1 MADHQDSD
9 LPYGNFGLA
18 NYDPEQQT
26 WIFERSEGT
35 SDRFHILGPPKSV
48 AGPAVQVPRSDSSRS
63 TQPSLRHPSE
73 IQALVKRFPELQP
86 ASSLLPAR
94 LRLSEAV
101 EAAVDRH
108 DAQKG
113 NLLDFGTI
121 VSEESGHAI
130 TIAAFPCGPTGTDLR
145 LVHVQRQKRGWVDS
159 KSAWLDVPTIYGE
172 EAIWSG
178 PGAAIQQVCFAK
190 AIDRTDAFLAVRM
203 LTKTLLFRPI
213 LRKAPKFSS
222 VSSRLDTNLCVELRL
237 SEKTVLPH
245 ADVSFNPWYTRQC
258 AVVDQA
264 GGWEVWELQDRNTL
278 TVKRFCWYHPFTPD
292 GSEDSRVPF
301 DGWARITWVAN
312 LSTIAVAT
320 RKIVRMHNI
329 TRGGE
334 VADTAC
340 LLDLHGSDDW
350 ILGMATLPSRP
361 SHMCLLTSTRIM
373 LYYIDESSPGSFRFW
388 SLGCV
393 KHFRNPNDITMRLS
407 AFVLGSQ
414 VAILLNSDM
423 DPVVAVYFIAFD
435 DQNGVQIT
443 VPSGLHITP
452 ATTPQLGLPSVAG
465 WQVEQVGFGT
475 RPQVKSD
482 SMALRLRNSGV
493 TFAALTVLDKC
504 LALQQTIL
512 YLSPLNRAPHIPILA
527 WESRPGVTTTRLR
540 REAFVADDD
549 EGLIEPGDE
558 RQRPASAF
566 AARRMQAD
574 TTRAGKEWTLP
585 FSRVADALQTPASSD
600 LDTVVDILDLT
611 EARLSAEQDED
622 IMPWRALADLAPTEL
637 VLPDMEEA
645 QSRIEALLSL
655 TAKTSQSPPEDAI
668 EASTA
673 VRVTVANI
681 TSERIGSIS
690 DVHAAIVRDWI
701 TPLPPSVTGRVR
713 LAKEQLARRM
723 AVDVVLA
730 ARVLRTPLYTLE
742 SRSIAQ
748 PTQESFDIP
757 VRAGPPTDAVW
768 QSSQA
773 ASQPSVLP
781 TPSPSATPSLMT
793 ASSHPS
799 SFAAIEI
806 SRLIK
811 YTTISRPPTT
821 GLPRSLNNI
830 LSHWKIG
837 ADPAD
842 YDWRST
848 SKRLARDEDEQI
860 DEQMTEKER
869 LRLQRRAERHIK
881 RQRREAA
888 ASQAQQFASS
898 QAPEIFS
905 ASQPQQ
911 VQRKVESQQTG
922 AASSSQSAGFGGM
935 PASQVVPGR
944 FGGRP
949 PKKKRKQGF

>member
-1 MADHQDSD
+1 MADHQDYD

-73 IQALVKRFPELQP
+73 IQALVKRLPELQP
-86 ASSLLPAR
+86 ASSLLPAH

-108 DAQKG
+108 DARKG
-113 NLLDFGTI
+113 NLLDLGTI
-121 VSEESGHAI
+121 VSEASGHAI
-130 TIAAFPCGPTGTDLR
+130 TIAAFPCGTTGTDLR
-145 LVHVQRQKRGWVDS
+145 LVHVQAQKRGWDDS
-159 KSAWLDVPTIYGE
+159 KSAWLNVPTIHGE
-172 EAIWSG
+172 EAIWCG

-213 LRKAPKFSS
+213 LRKTPKSS
-222 VSSRLDTNLCVELRL
+222 SGASRLDTNLCVKLQL
-237 SEKTVLPH
+237 SEKTGFPH

-292 GSEDSRVPF
+292 GSEGSRVPF
-301 DGWARITWVAN
+301 DGWACITWVAN
-312 LSTIAVAT
+312 LFTIAVAT
-320 RKIVRMHNI
+320 RKVVRMHNI
-329 TRGGE
+329 TSGGE
-334 VADTAC
+334 VTNAVC
-340 LLDLHGSDDW
+340 LLDLHGSDNW
-350 ILGMATLPSRP
+350 ILDMATLPSRP
-361 SHMCLLTSTRIM
+361 SHMCLLTSTHIM

-388 SLGCV
+388 SLGRV
-393 KHFRNPNDITMRLS
+393 KHFRNPNDITMRFS

-414 VAILLNSDM
+414 VAILLRSDV
-423 DPVVAVYFIAFD
+423 DSIVAVYFVTFD
-435 DQNGVQIT
+435 NQDGV
-443 VPSGLHITP
+443 HITIP
-452 ATTPQLGLPSVAG
+452 SDLNVTSANTPRRYLHSVAG
-465 WQVEQVGFGT
+465 WHLAEVGFGT
-475 RPQVKSD
+475 HPRVKSD
-482 SMALRLRNSGV
+482 SVALPLRDSGV
-493 TFAALTVLDKC
+493 TFAALTILD
-504 LALQQTIL
+504 TML
-512 YLSPLNRAPHIPILA
+512 YISPLNCAPRIPVLA
-527 WESRPGVTTTRLR
+527 WESRPGVTTRRLR
-540 REAFVADDD
+540 KEAFIVDDDD
-549 EGLIEPGDE
+549 EGPIEPGDE
-558 RQRPASAF
+558 TQRTVSAF
-566 AARRMQAD
+566 AARRMRAN
-574 TTRAGKEWTLP
+574 TARAGKAWTLP
-585 FSRVADALQTPASSD
+585 LSGVAEALQTPASSE
-600 LDTVVDILDLT
+600 LDTVVDILELT
-611 EARLSAEQDED
+611 EARLSAKQDDD
-622 IMPWRALADLAPTEL
+622 ILPWRILTDIASTEL
-637 VLPDMEEA
+637 AVSDMDEA
-645 QSRIEALLSL
+645 QSRVEALLSL
-655 TAKTSQSPPEDAI
+655 PAKTLHVPPEDAT

-673 VRVTVANI
+673 VQVAVSDI
-681 TSERIGSIS
+681 TSGRTGSIS
-690 DVHAAIVRDWI
+690 DVRAAIVRDWI
-701 TPLPPSVTGRVR
+701 APLAPDVTGRVR

-723 AVDVVLA
+723 AAEVALA
-730 ARVLRTPLYTLE
+730 ARVLRTPLSTLD
-742 SRSIAQ
+742 SRSGAQ

-757 VRAGPPTDAVW
+757 VRAGPSIDAVP
-768 QSSQA
+768 QSSQV

-799 SFAAIEI
+799 SFAALEI
-806 SRLIK
+806 SRLSK
-811 YTTISRPPTT
+811 YTTISGPPTSS
-821 GLPRSLNNI
+821 LPRSLNNV

-837 ADPAD
+837 ADLAD

-848 SKRLARDEDEQI
+848 TKRLAQHEDEQN

-869 LRLQRRAERHIK
+869 LRVQRRAERHIK

-911 VQRKVESQQTG
+911 VQRKVESQPTG
-922 AASSSQSAGFGGM
+922 AAASSQSVGFGRM